1 MVKNMKKRESKK
13 KKLSSSQIDDALLK
27 NDSDISEEHLEKNSK
42 DLSESEKTSK
52 TTKDSTVEKKA
63 EKTSLGNKKIKKD
76 KDTKKSKKTK
86 KSLTQADIKKYS
98 STQIDH
104 VILKIKAN
112 ERKYTIISVCVI
124 LTVFLVCSY
133 FVFSAIQNSSVKPT
147 FKIGRLYY
155 EFNETDN
162 GLGDVISLVD
172 VLPISDKEGLKTKTY
187 TVRLYNSADE
197 KTKFNIFILDD
208 KEMVS
213 FDGCSDKVVDRQ
225 FIKYIV
231 NDRKILVLSDNEED
245 SIISG
250 ELGPKESRTY
260 VIKCWISNT
269 YLKNTGVH
277 YHGTISVRLDNDDV
291 KGED

>member
-1 MVKNMKKRESKK
+1 MEEKESKK

-27 NDSDISEEHLEKNSK
+27 NDSDISEEHLEKKDK
-42 DLSESEKTSK
+42 DLSNSEKTSK
-52 TTKDSTVEKKA
+52 TTKDRTIEKKA
-63 EKTSLGNKKIKKD
+63 EKISLGNKKIKND

-86 KSLTQADIKKYS
+86 KTKKRLTQADIKKYS

-124 LTVFLVCSY
+124 LTVFLICSY

-147 FKIGRLYY
+147 FKVGRLYY

-197 KTKFNIFILDD
+197 KTKFNIFVLDD

-250 ELGPKESRTY
+250 ELEPKESRTY
-260 VIKCWISNT
+260 VIKCWVSDT
-269 YLKNTGVH
+269 YPKNTGVH
-277 YHGTISVRLDNDDV
+277 YHGTISVKLDSDEM